1 VYIGDFYCFPIDT
14 DKRPT
19 IGVCGTAGL
28 HVTRLTDMFDWGYIA
43 LSSEQEQAT
52 LSIPEQGSHFLEF
65 RESEISVLTGM
76 SGNFAFW

>member
-1 VYIGDFYCFPIDT
+1 M
-14 DKRPT
+14 
-19 IGVCGTAGL
+19 
-28 HVTRLTDMFDWGYIA
+28 TRLTDMFDWGYIA